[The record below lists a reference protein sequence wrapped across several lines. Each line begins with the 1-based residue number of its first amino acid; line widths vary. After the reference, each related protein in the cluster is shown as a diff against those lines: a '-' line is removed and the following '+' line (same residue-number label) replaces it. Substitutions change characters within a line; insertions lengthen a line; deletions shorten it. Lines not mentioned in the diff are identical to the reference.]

1 MRLVVNKV
9 SVETGPQPP
18 EMTLLR
24 YLREQQRLTGTK
36 EGCASG
42 DCGACTVMLVAQGPE
57 GPVTRTVNSCIC
69 PLGSVAGQ
77 EVVTVEGLAP
87 GEELHPVQEAMVNLH
102 GSQCGFCTPG
112 FVMSLASLHSE
123 QAVLLTSD
131 DREQR
136 HRILDAISGNLCRC
150 TGYRPIVEAG
160 LQSLKK
166 PAQLA
171 NIVQEADGCAPFA
184 GSDVATSEGV
194 GYYRPATEKTLQRHL
209 REQPQARLI
218 AGGTDMMLETT
229 QFYRPFEALIDL
241 NALETLK
248 QVSVTDEYISIGAAV
263 TYTELERTLGARS
276 PELMQML
283 SRLGS
288 RQIRNRGTVGGNIG
302 NASPIA
308 DMPPYLL
315 VLDAEL
321 VIRNSHGEERREK
334 LIDFYLDYKKTTLA
348 VGEYLAEVAF
358 DRAAFEEPLKLIKLS
373 KRYEDDIS
381 AVMGAFRWR
390 ADGSLAIAYGGM
402 AAIPKRALETEALLN
417 QSIWQREGDL
427 EEDVLDRAC
436 EQVSLEFKP
445 MTDVRASAEYR
456 MAMAGSLLRK
466 ACRSLS
472 AERAGKVIEPGV
484 FTHA

>member
-9 SVETGPQPP
+9 SVETGPQAP

-24 YLREQQRLTGTK
+24 FLREQRRLTGTK

-42 DCGACTVMLVAQGPE
+42 DCGACTVMVVEQGPE
-57 GPVTRTVNSCIC
+57 GPISRTVNSCIC

-77 EVVTVEGLAP
+77 EVVTVEGLACE
-87 GEELHPVQEAMVNLH
+87 GELHPVQQAMVDCH

-123 QAVLLTSD
+123 QAALLGAD
-131 DREQR
+131 DAERR

-160 LQSLKK
+160 FQALKK

-171 NIVQEADGCAPFA
+171 NIVQEPGGGAPFA
-184 GSDVATSEGV
+184 SSETTLEEGA
-194 GYYRPATEKTLQRHL
+194 GYYRPATEKALQRCL
-209 REQPQARLI
+209 LDQPHGRLI
-218 AGGTDMMLETT
+218 AGGTDLMLEVT
-229 QFYRPFEALIDL
+229 QLYRAFDVLVDL
-241 NALETLK
+241 SGIESLK
-248 QVSVTDEYISIGAAV
+248 KVSITSEHIAIGAAV

-276 PELMQML
+276 VELLQML

-321 VIRNSHGEERREK
+321 IIRNGRGGERREK
-334 LIDFYLDYKKTTLA
+334 LIDFYRGYKQTTLVA
-348 VGEYLAEVAF
+348 GEYLAQVRFE
-358 DRAAFEEPLKLIKLS
+358 RAAFEEPLKLIKLS

-390 ADGSLAIAYGGM
+390 TDGSLAIAYGGM
-402 AAIPKRALETEALLN
+402 AATPKRALDTEALLN
-417 QSIWQREGDL
+417 QSIWQRDGELD
-427 EEDVLDRAC
+427 DAILDRAC
-436 EQVSLEFKP
+436 EQLSREFTP
-445 MTDVRASAEYR
+445 MTDVRASADYR

-466 ACRSLS
+466 ACRALA
-472 AERAGKVIEPGV
+472 AERAGKVAEPGV